1 MNEHKLTFIP
11 TVGMS
16 REEWLEQRRKSIG
29 GSDAAA
35 IVGLSKWASPYS
47 VWAEKTGRLPEVE
60 DTEAMRLGRDL
71 EEYVAARWR
80 EATGKRVRRRNAI
93 IKNDLY
99 TFAHA
104 NVDRLVVGE
113 DAGLECKTTSTL
125 DVKKFNG
132 VDFPEQY
139 YAQCVHYM
147 AVTGASRWYLAVLQF
162 GKGFYT
168 YEMERDENEIRAL
181 MEAEAAFWQFVES
194 DTAPEADGAPATTET
209 IGAIYPQS
217 CDGCVDLL
225 GREKLFTERK
235 ALKAQA
241 DEIARRI
248 DEIDNTIKSD
258 LGEIERGQVGDW
270 SVSWKTQTRSTFQ
283 AKQFAKDHPD
293 IDLNDYYRKSTSR
306 VFKVTERSA

>member
-1 MNEHKLTFIP
+1 MNKTIS

-16 REEWLEQRRKSIG
+16 REEWLEIRRGSIG

-35 IVGLSKWASPYS
+35 IVGLSKWSSPYS
-47 VWAEKTGRLPEVE
+47 VWAEKTGRTVE
-60 DTEAMRLGRDL
+60 KEDSEAMRLGRDL
-71 EEYVAARWR
+71 EAYVALRWC
-80 EATGKRVRRRNAI
+80 EATGKQVRRKNAI
-93 IKNDLY
+93 IYNEAY
-99 TFAHA
+99 PFAHA
-104 NVDRLVVGE
+104 NLDRVVVGE
-113 DAGLECKTTSTL
+113 HAVLECKTTGTL
-125 DVKKFNG
+125 DMKKFRDT
-132 VDFPEQY
+132 DFPEQY
-139 YAQCVHYM
+139 YAQCVHYL
-147 AVTGASRWYLAVLQF
+147 AVTGADRCYLAVLQF

-168 YEMERDENEIRAL
+168 YELERDEDEIHAL
-181 MEAEAAFWQFVES
+181 MEAESAFWKCVES

-235 ALKAQA
+235 ELKAQA

-283 AKQFAKDHPD
+283 TKQFVKDHPD
-293 IDLNDYYRKSTSR
+293 MDLSGYYKESQSR